1 MEFLIHHL
9 LEASARR
16 SPSKEAL
23 VHGQQRLTYREVARL
38 TAGLAS
44 ALEQAGL
51 SRGQR
56 VGIYLEASVP
66 QVISIFGV
74 SQAGGVFVPIN
85 ALLHP
90 EQVAH
95 IAKDCSMTGL
105 ITTPA
110 KFAALADVVP
120 EIPSLK
126 FVVLTSQ
133 GDEPET
139 SLSRLSFDRMCQTEP
154 APPLRDAGTEK
165 DLAAILY
172 TSGSTGKP
180 KGVMLSHANVI
191 AGSTIVSTYLGIT
204 RDDRILA
211 VDQEHRLFNFDF
223 FHAVADDR
231 ERVDAKRIHTLMSLG
246 MNCAGILICAQLV
259 TCAVDHEGVFQ
270 F

>member
-1 MEFLIHHL
+1 MEFLVHHM
-9 LEASARR
+9 LESSARR
-16 SPSKEAL
+16 NPSKEAL
-23 VHGQQRLTYREVARL
+23 VHGRQRLTYREVARL

-51 SRGQR
+51 SRGER
-56 VGIYLEASVP
+56 LGIYLEASVP

-85 ALLHP
+85 ALLYP

-110 KFAALADVVP
+110 KFKALADVLP
-120 EIPSLK
+120 QIPSLK

-139 SLSRLSFDRMCQTEP
+139 SLSPLNFDRMCQTEP
-154 APPLRDAGTEK
+154 TSNPHNACTEK

-191 AGSTIVSTYLGIT
+191 AGSTISPHTW
-204 RDDRILA
+204 
-211 VDQEHRLFNFDF
+211 ESP
-223 FHAVADDR
+223 VASVFSPCFLSVLM
-231 ERVDAKRIHTLMSLG
+231 RV
-246 MNCAGILICAQLV
+246 
-259 TCAVDHEGVFQ
+259 
-270 F
+270 